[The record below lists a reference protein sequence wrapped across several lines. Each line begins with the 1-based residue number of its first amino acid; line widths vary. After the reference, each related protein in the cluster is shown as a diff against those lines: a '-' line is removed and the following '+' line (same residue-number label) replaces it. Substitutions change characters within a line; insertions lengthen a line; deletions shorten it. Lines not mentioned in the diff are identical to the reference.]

1 MSEFLVGDPVGLFRE
16 PDNPKDSNAIQ
27 TLNME
32 EQPFG
37 YIQREKAAILA
48 PWMDNGIAYTAK
60 VIRAPKIRR
69 DVPGMLGVE
78 AEAFIV
84 RCTPILPLEK
94 KTDISAFTS
103 LLNTKHK
110 ELEKS

>member
-1 MSEFLVGDPVGLFRE
+1 
-16 PDNPKDSNAIQ
+16 
-27 TLNME
+27 ME

-48 PWMDNGIAYTAK
+48 PWMDKGIAYTAK

-110 ELEKS
+110 ELETS